1 MKEVWKDIE
10 GYCDYQISS
19 LGNIRSV
26 NRYVASKNGS
36 KRLLKGQHIPP
47 IIRGDGDDVTY
58 IAVLRKNGKQTHCSL
73 RKLVASAFV
82 DNPKNHKNVRN
93 IDGDKHNNK
102 ASNLEWWG
110 AENDEDDGVTT
121 NIYGFT
127 PFGRYKK
134 GRLIKWYGRI
144 EQVVD
149 DGYSVEGVLKA
160 LNGEKITYYG
170 FTWRYAD

>member
-1 MKEVWKDIE
+1 MKEIWKDIE
-10 GYCDYQISS
+10 GYAGYQISS
-19 LGNIRSV
+19 LGNIRSID
-26 NRYVASKNGS
+26 RYVASKNGS

-47 IIRGDGDDVTY
+47 IIRGDDDEVTY

-73 RKLVASAFV
+73 RKLVALAFV

-93 IDGDKHNNK
+93 IDGNKHNNR

-110 AENDEDDGVTT
+110 AENDDDVTT

-149 DGYSVEGVLKA
+149 DGYTVEGVLKA

-170 FTWRYAD
+170 YVWKYAD

>member
-1 MKEVWKDIE
+1 MEIWKDIE
-10 GYCDYQISS
+10 GYTGYQISS

-26 NRYVASKNGS
+26 DRYVASKNGS
-36 KRLLKGQHIPP
+36 KRLLKGQPIPP
-47 IIRGDGDDVTY
+47 IIRGEGDDVTY

-82 DNPKNHKNVRN
+82 DNPKNYKNVRN
-93 IDGDKHNNK
+93 IDGDRHNNR
-102 ASNLEWWG
+102 ADNLEWWG
-110 AENDEDDGVTT
+110 AENDDDDGVTT
-121 NIYGFT
+121 NIYNFT
-127 PFGRYKK
+127 PFGKYKNGVLK
-134 GRLIKWYGRI
+134 KWYGYL

-149 DGYSVEGVLKA
+149 DGYTVEGVLKA

>member
-1 MKEVWKDIE
+1 MKEEWKNIE
-10 GYCDYQISS
+10 GYCGYQISS

-26 NRYVASKNGS
+26 DRYVASKNGS
-36 KRLLKGQHIPP
+36 KRLLKGQYIPP
-47 IIRGDGDDVTY
+47 IIRGEGDDVTY

-93 IDGDKHNNK
+93 IDGNKHNNR

-110 AENDEDDGVTT
+110 AENNEDDIIT
-121 NIYGFT
+121 IYGFT
-127 PFGRYKK
+127 PFGKYKK

-149 DGYSVEGVLKA
+149 DGYTVEGVLKA
-160 LNGEKITYYG
+160 LEGEKITYYG
-170 FTWRYAD
+170 YVWRYAD

>member
-1 MKEVWKDIE
+1 MKEIWKDIE
-10 GYCDYQISS
+10 DYCGYQISS
-19 LGNIRSV
+19 FGRIRSV
-26 NRYVASKNGS
+26 DRYVVSKNGS
-36 KRLLKGQHIPP
+36 KRLLKGQPIPP

-58 IAVLRKNGKQTHCSL
+58 IVVLRKNGKQTHCSL

-93 IDGDKHNNK
+93 IDGDRHNNK

-110 AENDEDDGVTT
+110 AENNDDVTT

-127 PFGRYKK
+127 PFGMYKK

-149 DGYSVEGVLKA
+149 DGYTVEGVLKA

-170 FTWRYAD
+170 FTWRDADT